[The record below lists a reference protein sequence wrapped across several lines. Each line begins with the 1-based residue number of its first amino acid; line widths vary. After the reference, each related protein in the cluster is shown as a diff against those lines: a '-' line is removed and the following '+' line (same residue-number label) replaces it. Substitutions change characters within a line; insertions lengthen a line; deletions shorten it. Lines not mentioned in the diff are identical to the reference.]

1 MDQPRAPAIRLFSS
15 WASRPGWR
23 LPTLFFLCF
32 CTPAVPARGAEL
44 KQKTIAAFQHYVE
57 ISEARMATDLGDPE
71 GFLWVERLAA
81 PHRQAL
87 HAQLSQERV
96 ITERLETREE
106 GKRIPVPEGLLHH
119 WIAVV
124 FVPGVSLP
132 QVLKLQQDYD
142 HHQEM
147 YKPDV
152 QRSKLVSREGND
164 FTVYFRFYRKAIVTA
179 VYNTEFAV
187 RYFPLDAARAWSRS
201 YSTRIA
207 EVEDPGKPSEHEK
220 PVGRDRGY
228 LWRLNTYTRYQE
240 KDGGVYIQIEFI
252 ALSRS
257 VPAIFAWLVNPYIK
271 SVPREYLTHLLEA
284 TGKALKKKRDEA
296 SSSGAAIPRKTLR
309 LTAVSW
315 LRCAESRRF
324 PGWARPS
331 PGSGQWRIRRGSGAR
346 ESPGAASRTG

>member
-1 MDQPRAPAIRLFSS
+1 VTCPAAPGDQPGASTIRLFSS
-15 WASRPGWR
+15 WASRPGRR
-23 LPTLFFLCF
+23 LPALFFLCC
-32 CTPAVPARGAEL
+32 CTLAVPARGAEL

-57 ISEARMATDLGDPE
+57 ISEARMATELEDPQR
-71 GFLWVERLAA
+71 FLWVDRLPA

-87 HAQLSQERV
+87 LAQLLQGRV
-96 ITERLETREE
+96 ITERLETLE
-106 GKRIPVPEGLLHH
+106 GGNRIAVPDGLIHH
-119 WIAVV
+119 WIALV

-132 QVLKLQQDYD
+132 QVVALQQDYA

-152 QRSKLVSREGND
+152 QRSLLVSHEGND
-164 FTVYFRFYRKAIVTA
+164 FTVDFRFYRKAIVTA
-179 VYNTEFAV
+179 VYNVEFAI

-220 PVGRDRGY
+220 PVGQDRGY

-257 VPAIFAWLVNPYIK
+257 VPWIFAWLVNPYLK
-271 SVPREYLTHLLEA
+271 SVPREYLSHLLEA
-284 TGKALKKKRDEA
+284 TRKALKKQEEA
-296 SSSGAAIPRKTLR
+296 ASGSNAASWSEPAR

-315 LRCAESRRF
+315 RRCAASRRF
-324 PGWARPS
+324 PGRARLS
-331 PGSGQWRIRRGSGAR
+331 PGSGR
-346 ESPGAASRTG
+346 